1 MGTGNSLLFETQNLS
16 PLHES
21 TEPLCWTSLVINLGL
36 LNYKHFDI
44 FHLFYKLFM
53 RDGLLLWD
61 DGNILCDIFHICKHN
76 CTDIEIISVSM
87 ENNNNYLIREKSKNR
102 GILKKRMIQDVDIG
116 LQ

>member
-1 MGTGNSLLFETQNLS
+1 M
-16 PLHES
+16 
-21 TEPLCWTSLVINLGL
+21 INLEL
-36 LNYKHFDI
+36 LNYEDFDI